1 VEKAY
6 PIELHVQLRT
16 HQEEDTMSKM
26 IWVLIELENG
36 EPVRSS
42 LEVLGKAAKLGRAEA
57 IMLGAGADKVAPTL
71 GEYGAEKVY
80 THDDAVYDNYLTL
93 PAAATLSSLLQQRQ
107 PDLLLLATTYDL
119 RDIAAR
125 LMARHNLGLI
135 TDATDLAF
143 NNDSLQVTV
152 PWGGD
157 NLVTATHAHT
167 STGIVLVRP
176 KAFAVERYEGRTAEI
191 EKLNTTIGTD
201 AQTIKV
207 LDTVE
212 VASEGPA
219 LEEASVVVSGGRGLG
234 KAENFRL
241 IEELAAV
248 LGGAPGATRAIVD
261 AGWLPYS
268 YQVGQ
273 TGKTV
278 KPTLYI
284 ACGISGAIQHL
295 SGMKGSKYIVAIN
308 KDEHAPIF
316 SVADLGIVGDV
327 LSILPKL
334 TEEIKKRKSS

>member
-1 VEKAY
+1 MAK
-6 PIELHVQLRT
+6 T
-16 HQEEDTMSKM
+16 

-36 EPVRSS
+36 KPARSS

-57 IMLGAGADKVAPTL
+57 VVLGSAAAEVAPSL
-71 GEYGAEKVY
+71 GQYGAEKVY
-80 THDDAVYDNYLTL
+80 VHADATYDNYLTL
-93 PAAATLSSLLQQRQ
+93 PTVETLSNLLKQHQ
-107 PDLLLLATTYDL
+107 PDLLLLATTYDV

-125 LMARHNLGLI
+125 LNVRNNMGLI

-143 NNDSLQVTV
+143 DDAGLKVTV
-152 PWGGD
+152 PWGGE
-157 NLVTATHAHT
+157 NLVTATHPQQG
-167 STGIVLVRP
+167 TGIVLVRP
-176 KAFAVERYEGRTAEI
+176 KAFAVEQYEGRNAEI
-191 EKLNTTIGTD
+191 ETLNVTLSVE
-201 AQTIKV
+201 AQAIKV
-207 LDTVE
+207 LETVA

-234 KAENFRL
+234 KADNFRL
-241 IEELAAV
+241 VEDLAAA

-284 ACGISGAIQHL
+284 AAGISGAIQHL
-295 SGMKGSKYIVAIN
+295 AGMKGSKYIIAIN

-316 SVADLGIVGDV
+316 SVADLGIIGDAV
-327 LSILPKL
+327 SILPKL
-334 TEEIKKRKSS
+334 TEEVKRRKA

>member
-1 VEKAY
+1 MAN
-6 PIELHVQLRT
+6 T
-16 HQEEDTMSKM
+16 
-26 IWVLIELENG
+26 IWVLVELENG
-36 EPVRSS
+36 APVRSS

-57 IMLGAGADKVAPTL
+57 IVLGAAAAEVAPSL
-71 GEYGAEKVY
+71 GAFGAEKVY
-80 THDDAVYDNYLTL
+80 VHADAVYDNYLTL
-93 PAAATLSSLLQQRQ
+93 PALETLSNLLQQHQ

-125 LMARHNLGLI
+125 LNVRNNLGLI

-143 NNDSLQVTV
+143 ADDGSLQVTV
-152 PWGGD
+152 PWGGETV
-157 NLVTATHAHT
+157 VTATHPQQG
-167 STGIVLVRP
+167 TGIVLTRP
-176 KAFAVERYEGRTAEI
+176 KAFSVESYEGRTAEI
-191 EKLNTTIGTD
+191 ENLQVTISTS

-207 LDTVE
+207 LETVE

-219 LEEASVVVSGGRGLG
+219 LEDANVIVSGGRGLG
-234 KAENFRL
+234 KAENYRYV
-241 IEELAAV
+241 EELATV

-295 SGMKGSKYIVAIN
+295 AGMKGSNYIVAIN

-316 SVADLGIVGDV
+316 AVADYGVVGDA
-327 LSILPKL
+327 LTILPKL
-334 TEEIKKRKSS
+334 TEEIKRRKA

>member
-1 VEKAY
+1 MAK
-6 PIELHVQLRT
+6 T
-16 HQEEDTMSKM
+16 
-26 IWVLIELENG
+26 IWVLVELENDA
-36 EPVRSS
+36 PVRSS

-57 IMLGAGADKVAPTL
+57 IVLGAAAAEVAPSL
-71 GEYGAEKVY
+71 GAFGAEKVY
-80 THDDAVYDNYLTL
+80 VHADAVYDNYLTL
-93 PAAATLSSLLQQRQ
+93 PALETLGNLIQQHQ

-125 LMARHNLGLI
+125 LNVRHNLGLI

-143 NNDSLQVTV
+143 ADDGSLQVTV
-152 PWGGD
+152 PWGGETV
-157 NLVTATHAHT
+157 VTATHPQQG
-167 STGIVLVRP
+167 TGIVLTRP
-176 KAFAVERYEGRTAEI
+176 KAFSVERYEGRTAEVENLQVSI
-191 EKLNTTIGTD
+191 SAA

-207 LDTVE
+207 LETVE
-212 VASEGPA
+212 VASDGPA
-219 LEEASVVVSGGRGLG
+219 LEDANVIVSGGRGLG
-234 KAENFRL
+234 KAENYHYV
-241 IEELAAV
+241 EELATA

-268 YQVGQ
+268 YQIGQ

-295 SGMKGSKYIVAIN
+295 AGMKGSKYIVAIN

-316 SVADLGIVGDV
+316 AVADYGVIGDA

-334 TEEIKKRKSS
+334 TEEIKRRKA